1 MGNRTV
7 LNRAFN
13 DFEKQIRE
21 KVRAR
26 LLEWCAELVK
36 KAVDFRLGD
45 YTAHNFTGNLL
56 NSIVVVLYENRK
68 PVQAFYSSEDGRVKS
83 AIMRKMTAR
92 KKPYVFSQLDY
103 EGRPSTYTAFI
114 PTNKGFG
121 VNDARNF
128 FNEFRPTGHNSF
140 DVVVAY
146 TVEYADFV
154 ETQRGT
160 AGFLIEKSYA
170 KQSGM
175 TFMELV
181 SAT

>member
-7 LNRAFN
+7 LNKAFL
-13 DFEKQIRE
+13 DFENQIRA
-21 KVRAR
+21 KVRER
-26 LLEWCAELVK
+26 LSQWCAELVK

-45 YTAHNFTGNLL
+45 YQAHNFTGNLL

-68 PVQAFYSSEDGRVKS
+68 PVRAYYSSEDGRVKS

-92 KKPYVFSQLDY
+92 KKPYVFSKLDY
-103 EGRPSTYTAFI
+103 EGRLSTYAATI
-114 PTNKGFG
+114 ETNRGFG

-128 FNEFRPTGHNSF
+128 FNEFRPSGKNSF

-154 ETQRGT
+154 EFQRGT
-160 AGFLIEKSYA
+160 TGFLIEKSWA

-181 SAT
+181 SEK